1 MGSCLSILH
10 KTKSINRRKTKDRD
24 ILSNTMV
31 GHQDQIL
38 AANNLTNLN
47 TKREFHDEKQ
57 TTYWLPKD
65 DEEQRRLTGQHFA
78 IKNLYEGNVLPSITE
93 ALDFKKGINILD
105 AGCGSAAWI
114 MDMVQEYPNCTYH
127 GCDIDDITYKNID
140 VKQFIFSIGDV
151 TQRLPYEDS
160 TFDFVHMRFFIAA
173 LREEDE
179 WPAAISEAIRVT
191 KPGGMIQMTEF
202 NLQLPTDPS
211 NLFYKTMSACIDLS
225 KSKGQNPHIGNELE
239 KMLSRHNNIKIV
251 QSDGRFCDMSSGT
264 PTAKMFIWDCL
275 EGIKGVQPVIGPKLG
290 INTMDELDDFIVKYK
305 HDLETK
311 ESTFYLNSV
320 AVQKL

>member
-1 MGSCLSILH
+1 MA
-10 KTKSINRRKTKDRD
+10 
-24 ILSNTMV
+24 
-31 GHQDQIL
+31 GHQDQTL
-38 AANNLTNLN
+38 VANNLTNLN
-47 TKREFHDEKQ
+47 TKREFHNKKQ

-78 IKNLYEGNVLPSITE
+78 IKNLYEGITE
-93 ALDFKKGINILD
+93 ALDFEKGINILD

-127 GCDIDDITYKNID
+127 GCDIDDNTYKNILI
-140 VKQFIFSIGDV
+140 VPIMAAILM
-151 TQRLPYEDS
+151 TIPTRILI

-179 WPAAISEAIRVT
+179 WPAAINEAIRVT

-202 NLQLPTDPS
+202 NLQLPADPS

-225 KSKGQNPHIGNELE
+225 KSKGQNPHIGAELE
-239 KMLSRHNNIKIV
+239 KMLSRYSNIKIV
-251 QSDGRFCDMSSGT
+251 QSDSRSCDMSSGT
-264 PTAKMFIWDCL
+264 LTAKMFIWDCL

>member
-1 MGSCLSILH
+1 MGSCLSILY
-10 KTKSINRRKTKDRD
+10 KTKSINRRKIKDRN
-24 ILSNTMV
+24 ILSNTMA
-31 GHQDQIL
+31 GHQDQTL
-38 AANNLTNLN
+38 VANNLTNLN
-47 TKREFHDEKQ
+47 TKREFHNKKQ

-93 ALDFKKGINILD
+93 ALDFEKGINILD

-127 GCDIDDITYKNID
+127 GCDIDDNTYKNID
-140 VKQFIFSIGDV
+140 VKQFIFSIGDI

-179 WPAAISEAIRVT
+179 WPAAINEAIRVT

-202 NLQLPTDPS
+202 NLQLPADPS

-225 KSKGQNPHIGNELE
+225 KSKGQNPHIGAELE
-239 KMLSRHNNIKIV
+239 KMLSRYSNIKIV
-251 QSDGRFCDMSSGT
+251 QSDSRSCDMSSGT
-264 PTAKMFIWDCL
+264 LTAKMFIWDCL